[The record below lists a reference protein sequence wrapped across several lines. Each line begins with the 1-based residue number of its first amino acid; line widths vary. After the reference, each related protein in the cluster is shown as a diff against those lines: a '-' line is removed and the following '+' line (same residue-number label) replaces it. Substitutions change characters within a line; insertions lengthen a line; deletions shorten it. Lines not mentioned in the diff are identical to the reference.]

1 MIGALFKNFYQK
13 ITLHWLLIPI
23 AFFTYLLWNTGLHGD
38 DYAEI
43 HRLKDFTL
51 YDFYFA
57 STEDYGVFLFGLP
70 IYFSLYWAF
79 PFFGMDWLL
88 AYDLIKI
95 TVHIISTY
103 FIFIFFRDYLPRD
116 RAILAAFLF
125 ILFPLHDATNYWY
138 MALSYILV
146 PSILLLAH
154 HFIRKKQY
162 FVGIWLSALGCFAFY
177 ASLPLVFGLGCIF
190 LLQRKYK
197 EFLIYITPGIA
208 YTIYYLFMK
217 MTVDGL
223 EVKID
228 NNLSLSGYLQDLFLQ
243 FLTMMEASIGP
254 SAFIKVFYSIGSL
267 SLLSLSVLIFALIFL
282 SYHLR
287 IQQFSQAQN
296 INFTLLF
303 GLGLVV
309 LLSMM
314 VYAMTGAYWHTP
326 FNLSNRSLIYA
337 SLFLSYLIAS
347 CIRTNRSFLLLSAAI
362 FLSANLGI
370 SDHWKSWNIEQKIVI
385 ERINSNP
392 TIQSSPNATFFIS
405 ENLYSHMGPY
415 SYIEFFSMPW
425 NIRAIFN
432 EDVDTNFIAVTP
444 YLKLE
449 KNLVIDTKSK
459 IHHPVNKE
467 IYHYNSS
474 SGVLSKISIEDAAQL
489 VAEEKPIHR
498 HWIQYF
504 KGTIIENI
512 VVRLAPN
519 LAYLFT

>member
-1 MIGALFKNFYQK
+1 MIKAHFKNLYQK
-13 ITLHWLLIPI
+13 ITLHWLIIPVI
-23 AFFTYLLWNTGLHGD
+23 FFTYLLWNTGLHGD

-43 HRLKDFTL
+43 HRLQNFTL

-57 STEDYGVFLFGLP
+57 SIEDYGVFLFGLP

-79 PFFGMDWLL
+79 PVFGMDWLL

-95 TVHIISTY
+95 IVHILSTY

-116 RAILAAFLF
+116 RSILAALLF

-162 FVGIWLSALGCFAFY
+162 SIGFCLSVLGCFAFY

-197 EFLIYITPGIA
+197 EFLIYVIPGIA

-217 MTVDGL
+217 ITVDGL

-228 NNLSLSGYLQDLFLQ
+228 NNLSLSGYFQDLSLQ
-243 FLTMMEASIGP
+243 LFTMMEASIGP

-267 SLLSLSVLIFALIFL
+267 SLLSFSVLIFALIFL
-282 SYHLR
+282 THHLR
-287 IQQFSQAQN
+287 IRQLSQPQN
-296 INFTLLF
+296 INLTLLF
-303 GLGLVV
+303 GLGIVV

-337 SLFLSYLIAS
+337 SLFLSYLIAC
-347 CIRTNRSFLLLSAAI
+347 CIRPNRSFLLFSAAI

-370 SDHWKSWNIEQKIVI
+370 SDHWKSWNVEQKIVI
-385 ERINSNP
+385 EKINNNP
-392 TIQSSPNATFFIS
+392 IIQSSRNATFFIS

-432 EDVDTNFIAVTP
+432 EDLDTNFIAVTP
-444 YLKLE
+444 YLRVE
-449 KNLVIDTKSK
+449 KNSALDTKSK
-459 IHHPVNKE
+459 INHPINSE

-474 SGVLSKISIEDAAQL
+474 SGVLAKISLHDAAQL
-489 VAEEKPIHR
+489 VSKERPIHR

-504 KGTIIENI
+504 KGTIIESA

-519 LAYLFT
+519 LSYLFT